1 MKTLVG
7 ILLILASLISIGFD
21 LYYIF
26 EQIVEY
32 GELYNYS
39 SLWYTFYHFVF
50 VLVGI
55 VLVFDK
61 KGN

>member
-1 MKTLVG
+1 MKILVG
-7 ILLILASLISIGFD
+7 ILLILASLITIGFD
-21 LYYIF
+21 VYYIY
-26 EQIVEY
+26 EQVNEY

-39 SLWYTFYHFVF
+39 LLWWPFYHFVF

-61 KGN
+61 KSN